1 MQMNEAVVCSPPD
14 ASTGCA
20 DVIETADAGC
30 VEVASSPADPQPP
43 GPEAKKK
50 PATIREFEHALKA
63 LGFSQRESASIAR
76 NGFKAASDD
85 TPDTDELAELAALL
99 RANSALLR

>member
-1 MQMNEAVVCSPPD
+1 MLAPD

-43 GPEAKKK
+43 APEASKEK
-50 PATIREFEHALKA
+50 PKTIREFEHALKA

-76 NGFKAASDD
+76 SGFKAASND